1 MLSFDADV
9 LKIMP
14 LSLICANVKPLI
26 LGFCFSLFIF
36 AEINSKSM
44 EEFEVSEASKKTKT
58 VYVSTIFSIA
68 LVLLMLGMLG
78 LILVHAKNLS
88 NYVKENI
95 VLNVIVDEGAKET
108 DILALQKELNNNAWV
123 KQTQYVNK
131 EVAQHNLTKDLGEDF
146 VNFLGYN
153 PLLSTIDVYMKAD
166 FANNQ
171 NIKALTEKIQKN
183 PLVKEV
189 VYQSSL
195 IDGVNK
201 NISTISLI
209 VLGFAIVLLVIAVAL
224 INNTIRLAIFSQRFL
239 IKSMQLVGATKNFI
253 RKPFILVAALHG
265 LIASFIAI
273 IILLALLF
281 YAQKELPEIIILR
294 NYTEFGIVFLGMVGV
309 GILITGL
316 STHFAVSKY
325 LRLKIYDLYR

>member
-1 MLSFDADV
+1 
-9 LKIMP
+9 
-14 LSLICANVKPLI
+14 
-26 LGFCFSLFIF
+26 
-36 AEINSKSM
+36 M
-44 EEFEVSEASKKTKT
+44 EEFEVSQAAKKTKT

-95 VLNVIVDEGAKET
+95 VLNIIVDEGAKET
-108 DILALQKELNNNAWV
+108 EILAFKKSLDENTAV

-153 PLLSTIDVYMKAD
+153 PLLSTIDVYLKAD
-166 FANNQ
+166 YANNQ
-171 NIKALTEKIQKN
+171 NIDALRKGIEKN
-183 PLVKEV
+183 PIVKEV

-195 IDGVNK
+195 IDMVNK
-201 NISTISLI
+201 NINTIGLI
-209 VLGFAIVLLVIAVAL
+209 VLGFAGILLIIAIAL

-253 RKPFILVAALHG
+253 RQPFILVAVLHG
-265 LIASFIAI
+265 IIASFISI
-273 IILLALLF
+273 IILLGLLY
-281 YAQKELPEIIILR
+281 YAQKELPEILILR
-294 NYTEFGIVFLGMVGV
+294 NFTEFGIVFASMIAI
-309 GILITGL
+309 GIFITAI
-316 STHFAVSKY
+316 STWFAVSKY

>member
-1 MLSFDADV
+1 
-9 LKIMP
+9 
-14 LSLICANVKPLI
+14 
-26 LGFCFSLFIF
+26 
-36 AEINSKSM
+36 M
-44 EEFEVSEASKKTKT
+44 EEFEVSTASKKTKT
-58 VYVSTIFSIA
+58 VYISTIFSIA

-95 VLNVIVDEGAKET
+95 VLNIIVDEGAKET
-108 DILALQKELNNNAWV
+108 DVLAFQKELNSMNAV

-153 PLLSTIDVYMKAD
+153 PLLSTIDVYLKAD

-171 NIKALTEKIQKN
+171 SIDALKKNLEKN
-183 PLVKEV
+183 PIVKEV
-189 VYQSSL
+189 IYQSSL
-195 IDGVNK
+195 IDTVNK
-201 NISTISLI
+201 NINTISLI
-209 VLGFAIVLLVIAVAL
+209 VFGFALILLVIAIAL

-265 LIASFIAI
+265 LIAAFIAI
-273 IILLALLF
+273 IILLGVL
-281 YAQKELPEIIILR
+281 YYTQRELPEIVILR
-294 NYTEFGIVFLGMVGV
+294 NYTEFGAVFLALVLV
-309 GILITGL
+309 GIFITAM
-316 STHFAVSKY
+316 STWFAVSRY